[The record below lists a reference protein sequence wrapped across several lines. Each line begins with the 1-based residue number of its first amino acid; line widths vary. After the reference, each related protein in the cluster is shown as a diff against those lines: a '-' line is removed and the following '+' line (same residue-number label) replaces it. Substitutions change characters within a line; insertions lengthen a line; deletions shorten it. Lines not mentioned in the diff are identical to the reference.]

1 MQKKRLVVLA
11 CLLVVLAAGLGL
23 RAGMNVWA
31 AGSNDDIYSGQKLMA
46 DVTDLIRKYY
56 VIDVDNKKL
65 YEHAI
70 GGMLQGQDRFS
81 SFIAPEE
88 LAEFNKAVRGTFGG
102 VGIVLGEEGGWL
114 AVISPV
120 EDGPAYKAGVMAGD
134 RIIEIEGKSTEGLV
148 MEDAVKKLTGTPG
161 TKVTFTVVHL
171 NDLSKDTITVT
182 REVIHVKTVKGYER
196 DAEGKWNYIVD
207 KDNGIA
213 YIRLTSFTEDSV
225 DDMRHAIVDAKAQ
238 GMKSLIF
245 DLRFD
250 GGGILKGAVGIAS
263 LFLDGGRV
271 VSTKGR
277 VDPEEVFEAGHDAF
291 PYFPMVVLVNDRS
304 ASASEIVAGALQ
316 DRNRAVVVGER
327 TYGKGSV
334 QRIFPV
340 DDGKAAV
347 RLTVAHYY
355 LPSGRC
361 LHREENSK
369 VWGVDPLVV
378 VKMTPQ
384 EYADVFVGWRNAE
397 ILHGNGKNKD
407 SAATPGSESA
417 PKSSEKAGSAP
428 TGLPLSIAQAGEK
441 KPEPKKPVE
450 DRQMSR
456 AVDVLRMMP
465 LIKRFEESSA
475 APVVAEKAQVEKAPV
490 ESR

>member
-1 MQKKRLVVLA
+1 MRKKCLVALA
-11 CLLVVLAAGLGL
+11 GMFLVLAAGIWL
-23 RAGMNVWA
+23 RCGISVWA

-56 VIDVDNKKL
+56 VVDVDNKKL

-81 SFIAPEE
+81 SFIAPDE
-88 LAEFNKAVRGTFGG
+88 LAEFSKAVKGSFGG
-102 VGIVLGEEGGWL
+102 VGIVIGEEAGWL

-134 RIIEIEGKSTEGLV
+134 RIIEIEGKSTEGLA
-148 MEDAVKKLTGTPG
+148 MDEAVKKLTGTPG

-171 NDLSKDTITVT
+171 TDLSKETITVT
-182 REVIHVKTVKGYER
+182 REVIHVKTVKGNER

-225 DDMRHAIVDAKAQ
+225 EDMRRAIVDAQAQ
-238 GMKSLIF
+238 GMKSLIL

-250 GGGILKGAVGIAS
+250 GGGILKGAVGISS

-277 VDPEEVFEAGHDAF
+277 SDPEEVFEAGHDAF

-361 LHREENSK
+361 LHREEDSK
-369 VWGVDPLVV
+369 VWGVDPLIV

-397 ILHGNGKNKD
+397 VLHGNGKNKD
-407 SAATPGSESA
+407 TAAAGSETA
-417 PKSSEKAGSAP
+417 PKSSEKA
-428 TGLPLSIAQAGEK
+428 GLPLSIAQAGEK
-441 KPEPKKPVE
+441 KPEAKKPVE

-456 AVDVLRMMP
+456 AIDVLRMMP
-465 LIKRFEESSA
+465 LVKRFEEA
-475 APVVAEKAQVEKAPV
+475 APVPAVIGKAAPAEKAPV